1 MSWVV
6 TVVTVAAAVYSAQQS
21 REAGKQQQY
30 NLERQAEQERLS
42 AEDQE
47 IQRRDKLNKVL
58 SANIASAA
66 ASGTLG
72 EGSQQSIAIGAA
84 QRVASSEGAES
95 LSERMRQDLLRREGK
110 AAKTAGDV
118 QAASTLLNAGVKA
131 ARTRSAQKTQSQ
143 AARTRSAQKT
153 Q

>member
-1 MSWVV
+1 MTWAV
-6 TVVTVAAAVYSAQQS
+6 TVVTIAAAAYSAHQS

-47 IQRRDKLNKVL
+47 IQRRDRLNQVL

-66 ASGTLG
+66 ASGSLG

-84 QRVASSEGAES
+84 KKVASSEGAES
-95 LSERMRQDLLRREGK
+95 LSERMRQDLLRREGR
-110 AAKTAGDV
+110 AARQAGNI
-118 QAASTLLNAGVKA
+118 QAASTLLSGAASTARAAGK
-131 ARTRSAQKTQSQ
+131 
-143 AARTRSAQKT
+143 
-153 Q
+153 

>member
-1 MSWVV
+1 MSFVITSV
-6 TVVTVAAAVYSAQQS
+6 VVTVAATAYSAYQS

-30 NLERQAEQERLS
+30 NIERQAEQERLS

-47 IQRRDKLNKVL
+47 IQRRDRLNKVL

-66 ASGTLG
+66 AAGTLG

-84 QRVASSEGAES
+84 KRVASSEGAES

-110 AAKTAGDV
+110 AAKTAGNV
-118 QAASTLLNAGVKA
+118 QAASTLLSGA
-131 ARTRSAQKTQSQ
+131 SQ
-143 AARTRSAQKT
+143 AARTR
-153 Q
+153 

>member
-1 MSWVV
+1 MSFVITSVVV
-6 TVVTVAAAVYSAQQS
+6 TVVSTAYSAYQS

-30 NLERQAEQERLS
+30 NIERQAEQERLS

-47 IQRRDKLNKVL
+47 IQRRDRLNKVL

-66 ASGTLG
+66 AAGTLG

-84 QRVASSEGAES
+84 KRVASSEGAES

-110 AAKTAGDV
+110 AAKTAGNV
-118 QAASTLLNAGVKA
+118 QAASTLLSGA
-131 ARTRSAQKTQSQ
+131 SQ
-143 AARTRSAQKT
+143 AARTR
-153 Q
+153 